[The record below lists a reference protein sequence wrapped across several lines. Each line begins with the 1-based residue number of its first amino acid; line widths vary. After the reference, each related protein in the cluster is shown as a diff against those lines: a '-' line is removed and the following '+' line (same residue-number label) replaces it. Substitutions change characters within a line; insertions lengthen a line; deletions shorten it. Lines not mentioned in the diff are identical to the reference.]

1 MVLLVAIHYE
11 NIKELASLRYL
22 NQILNTRTYEIGNT
36 TNDKIIFF
44 LVIVFNQHF
53 ANRAPQLFLLPQSF
67 I

>member
-44 LVIVFNQHF
+44 LVIVFNQYF
-53 ANRAPQLFLLPQSF
+53 ANRVPQLFLLPQSF

>member
-1 MVLLVAIHYE
+1 MVLLVAMHYE

-53 ANRAPQLFLLPQSF
+53 ANRVPQLFL
-67 I
+67 

>member
-53 ANRAPQLFLLPQSF
+53 ANRVPQLFLLPQSF